1 MTHPPGPDKRRAA
14 QTPGSAPD
22 AMALPSVFAVAKMI
36 DHSLLRPELTTETFQ
51 AGCELAARY
60 DTASVCVRPSDVAE
74 AVAILT
80 GTGVLVGTVVGF
92 PHGSATTTT
101 KVAETREL
109 ITTGAQEIDM
119 VLHIGR
125 LRSGQTTY
133 VQDDIAAVVAAAQGR
148 TVKVILENAY
158 LDRDQ
163 KILGCRLAE
172 TAGADFVKT
181 STGFA
186 GSGATLVD
194 IILMRSAVSDHV
206 QVKAAGGVRSL
217 DTLLSLLAA
226 GATRFGA
233 TATATILD
241 DLNTRHVEGRQGS
254 GQSQDVAGT
263 TVDDIAR
270 GDR

>member
-1 MTHPPGPDKRRAA
+1 VTDPSSPDTTSDA
-14 QTPGSAPD
+14 QTPGSSADPI
-22 AMALPSVFAVAKMI
+22 ALPSVSAVAKMI
-36 DHSLLRPELTTETFQ
+36 DHSLLRPELTTDRFQ

-60 DTASVCVRPSDVAE
+60 RTASVCVRPSDVAL
-74 AVAILT
+74 AVAILA

-92 PHGSATTTT
+92 PHGSTTTAI

-109 ITTGAQEIDM
+109 IAAGAQEIDM

-125 LRSGQTTY
+125 LRSGNATY
-133 VQDDIAAVVAAAQGR
+133 VQDDIGAVVAAAQGH

-163 KILGCRLAE
+163 KILGCQLAE
-172 TAGADFVKT
+172 IAGADFVKT

-186 GSGATLVD
+186 GSGATVED
-194 IILMRSAVSDHV
+194 ITLMRATVSDHV

-217 DTLLSLLAA
+217 DTLLTLVAA

-241 DLNTRHVEGRQGS
+241 DLSARHLGSQTIAGRDDAS
-254 GQSQDVAGT
+254 PTSSVATG
-263 TVDDIAR
+263 